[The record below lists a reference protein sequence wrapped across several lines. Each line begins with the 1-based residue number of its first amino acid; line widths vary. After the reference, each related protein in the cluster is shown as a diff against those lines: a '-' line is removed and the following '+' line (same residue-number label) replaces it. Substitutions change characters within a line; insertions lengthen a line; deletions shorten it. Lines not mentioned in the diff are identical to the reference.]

1 MKKIKV
7 GLIVTLMLTV
17 IGCGADKNVS
27 NTQKE
32 NLNGEKSTESVKEV
46 NTENEEV
53 SEISEVEEEVKEE
66 NKLKDAKE
74 FRNYMISTYLP
85 EKYPEFDF
93 TSDNIVS
100 KYDNDLK
107 LMLNTFF
114 NNKIEDSNYTTML
127 YSALYFVDNE
137 LDYVLGIM
145 YESGN
150 FLDYIYTMDFS
161 IASSDGDFLNLVS
174 MTNVYDNDGVY
185 TSDVGYILTE
195 EEINHLYEILGKDEV
210 GYRIKAGVN
219 SPEDIE
225 CDLSREVCDTLRKDI
240 EVIKELQEMRK

>member
-7 GLIVTLMLTV
+7 GLIVALMLTV
-17 IGCGADKNVS
+17 TGCGADKNVFD
-27 NTQKE
+27 TQKE
-32 NLNGEKSTESVKEV
+32 NVNSEKSTETVKEV

-53 SEISEVEEEVKEE
+53 SEVEEEVKEE

-85 EKYPEFDF
+85 EKYPELDF
-93 TSDNIVS
+93 TSENIVS

-127 YSALYFVDNE
+127 YSALYFEDNE

-145 YESGN
+145 YETGN

-174 MTNVYDNDGVY
+174 STNVSDDDGVY
-185 TSDVGYILTE
+185 TSDVGFLLTE
-195 EEINHLYEILGKDEV
+195 EEINHLYEILGKEEV
-210 GYRIKAGVN
+210 GYRVKAGVN

-225 CDLSREVCDTLRKDI
+225 CHLSREVCDTLRKDI
-240 EVIKELQEMRK
+240 EVIKELQELRK